1 MAESLR
7 GPGIST
13 VSPLLEWWSVL
24 RVGRSDDHLERWE
37 ARTNLPLLILAGVM
51 LPLILLPLVS
61 DLSHDVD
68 RAFTYGEWGIWA
80 VFAVDLVAR
89 LWLAENRKQFLRRNW
104 IDVLIV
110 VVPFLRPLRLLR
122 AVVFVARLWTLL
134 DRRGV
139 RGTVVLALAIMFGA
153 TAAIWAAESG
163 AGSQVHSWDSA
174 LWWTLH
180 TMATGD
186 GVKEAST
193 VPGRIVGA
201 IVTLLGFALL
211 GMLTATIAAWF
222 VEQDQDK
229 EQEQILEELKI
240 LQDEV
245 TALREEL
252 ANGRRS
258 LD

>member
-1 MAESLR
+1 MADSVG
-7 GPGIST
+7 GPGISK

-24 RVGRSDDHLERWE
+24 RAGRSDDHLERWE
-37 ARTNLPLLILAGVM
+37 ARTNLPLLILAGIM
-51 LPLILLPLVS
+51 LPLLLLPLVS
-61 DLSHDVD
+61 DLSDDVD

-89 LWLAENRKQFLRRNW
+89 LWLAENRRQFLRRNW

-139 RGTVVLALAIMFGA
+139 RGTVVLALTIMFGA
-153 TAAIWAAESG
+153 TAAIWAVESG
-163 AGSQVHSWDSA
+163 AGSQVQSWDSA

-193 VPGRIVGA
+193 VLGRIVGA

-229 EQEQILEELKI
+229 EQEQILEELKV
-240 LQDEV
+240 LQNEV
-245 TALREEL
+245 TALRKEL
-252 ANGRRS
+252 ANGRES
-258 LD
+258 GD

>member
-1 MAESLR
+1 MAESVR

-61 DLSHDVD
+61 ELSHDID

-80 VFAVDLVAR
+80 IFAVDLVAR
-89 LWLAENRKQFLRRNW
+89 LWLAENRRQFLRRNW

-110 VVPFLRPLRLLR
+110 AVPFLRPLRLLR
-122 AVVFVARLWTLL
+122 AVVFLARFWKLL

-139 RGTVVLALAIMFGA
+139 RGTATLAMAILVGA

-163 AGSQVHSWDSA
+163 AGSEVRSWDSA

-229 EQEQILEELKI
+229 EQEQILEELAS
-240 LQDEV
+240 LRHEV
-245 TALREEL
+245 RGLRE
-252 ANGRRS
+252 S
-258 LD
+258 LQSQPPSED

>member
-1 MAESLR
+1 MAESFRDQALSTA
-7 GPGIST
+7 GPL
-13 VSPLLEWWSVL
+13 VEWWGVL

-37 ARTNLPLLILAGVM
+37 ARTNVPLLILAGVM
-51 LPLILLPLVS
+51 LPLIVLPLLS
-61 DLSHDVD
+61 DLSHGIE

-80 VFAVDLVAR
+80 IFAVDLVVR
-89 LWLAENRKQFLRRNW
+89 LWLAENRRLFLRRNW

-122 AVVFVARLWTLL
+122 AVVFVARIWALL

-139 RGTVVLALAIMFGA
+139 RGTVVLAIAVMFGA
-153 TAAIWAAESG
+153 TAAIWGAEHG
-163 AGSQVHSWDSA
+163 QGGEVQSWDTA

-186 GVKEAST
+186 GVREATT
-193 VPGRIVGA
+193 VLGRIVGA

-211 GMLTATIAAWF
+211 GMVTATIAAWF
-222 VEQDQDK
+222 VEQGQDV
-229 EQEQILEELKI
+229 EQEQILAELKT

-245 TALREEL
+245 KSLREEIS
-252 ANGRRS
+252 REERVT
-258 LD
+258 D

>member
-1 MAESLR
+1 MADSVG

-13 VSPLLEWWSVL
+13 LSPPLEWWSVL
-24 RVGRSDDHLERWE
+24 RAGRSDDHLERWE
-37 ARTNLPLLILAGVM
+37 ARTNLPLLILAGIM
-51 LPLILLPLVS
+51 LPLLLLPLVS
-61 DLSHDVD
+61 DLSDDVD

-89 LWLAENRKQFLRRNW
+89 LWLAENRRQFLRRNW

-139 RGTVVLALAIMFGA
+139 RGTVVLALTIMFGA
-153 TAAIWAAESG
+153 TAAIWAVESG
-163 AGSQVHSWDSA
+163 AGSQVQSWDSA

-193 VPGRIVGA
+193 VLGRIVGA

-229 EQEQILEELKI
+229 EQEQILEELKV
-240 LQDEV
+240 LQNEV
-245 TALREEL
+245 TALRKEI
-252 ANGRRS
+252 ANGRES
-258 LD
+258 GD